1 MLTNKDLVKW
11 LFPAPKE
18 EKISDE
24 KKKEK
29 EHIIE
34 LCSSLPYYLS
44 AYYSTSFIRES
55 YAGDIK
61 TFLRITDMMTSLEI
75 IVGAWFEDKYDT
87 CVDIVVKEMKKCKCG
102 YSYKDLERLR
112 EIMKKLKPGNFYD
125 LNERRKDVLDL
136 LKYAKEYYKF
146 KNQQEVYNALENLEK
161 QLRRSEE

>member
-1 MLTNKDLVKW
+1 MILTNKQLAEW

-24 KKKEK
+24 KEK
-29 EHIIE
+29 RREYIIE

-44 AYYSTSFIRES
+44 AYYSLSFIREF
-55 YAGDIK
+55 YAGDIQ

-75 IVGAWFEDKYDT
+75 IVRAWFEDKYDT
-87 CVDIVVKEMKKCKCG
+87 CVDMFVKEMKKHG
-102 YSYKDLERLR
+102 YNYKDLERLR
-112 EIMKKLKPGNFYD
+112 EIMKKLKLGNFYD

-161 QLRRSEE
+161 QLKGSEE